1 MAWRVVLID
10 LDDTLI
16 SDTDATEAALLR
28 AAQLARPLAI
38 EPIGLAAAA
47 RYHAR
52 ERWQNS
58 PVSDAAMRLGITSAA
73 ALCSDFPGEGDE
85 MGKLRDYALEYR
97 VGAWQ
102 DALEAVGR
110 PDEDLAFELAE
121 RFVAERRGRHA
132 LFDDVQPV
140 LDSLARTHRLA
151 VVTNGPADLQREKI
165 ETTGLELY
173 VDAIVISTE
182 VGAGKPAAGPF
193 ERALELLEVTR
204 GDAVVVGNSVPRD
217 VGGARAAGIPSVL
230 LDRDGSVLMSSEE
243 EFGPDLIIDSL
254 LDLPELLDGRSRT

>member
-1 MAWRVVLID
+1 MAV
-10 LDDTLI
+10 
-16 SDTDATEAALLR
+16 E
-28 AAQLARPLAI
+28 PL
-38 EPIGLAAAA
+38 GLAAAA

-52 ERWQNS
+52 ERWQSS
-58 PVSDAAMRLGITSAA
+58 PVSDAASRLGITSSA

-85 MGKLRDYALEYR
+85 MGKLREYALEYR
-97 VGAWQ
+97 VRSWQ
-102 DALEAVGR
+102 DALEAVGK
-110 PDEDLAFELAE
+110 PDEDLAFALAE
-121 RFVAERRGRHA
+121 CFVVERRGKHA
-132 LFDDVQPV
+132 LYEDVQPV

-182 VGAGKPAAGPF
+182 VGMGKPAAEPF
-193 ERALELLEVTR
+193 QRALELLEVGR

-217 VGGARAAGIPSVL
+217 VAGARAAGIPSVL
-230 LDRDGSVLMSSEE
+230 LDRDGSVLMSSED

-254 LDLPELLDGRSRT
+254 LDLPALLDGRSKV